1 MDELLDTLAKD
12 TAAGMSRRKAFRRFG
27 WGLAVA
33 AFAALGIKR
42 ASADGCVP
50 ACCKTFCRSSDT
62 PGKDRGQ
69 CIAECVRG
77 ENLPGRLCAQE
88 CSSPS

>member
-12 TAAGMSRRKAFRRFG
+12 TAAGMSRRTAFRRFG

-33 AFAALGIKR
+33 AFGALGMKR
-42 ASADGCVP
+42 VSADGCIP
-50 ACCKTFCRSSDT
+50 KCCETLCRSFDT

-69 CIAECVRG
+69 CISACVRG
-77 ENLPGRLCAQE
+77 EGFTAAACALSCGQ
-88 CSSPS
+88 

>member
-50 ACCKTFCRSSDT
+50 DCCLDFCKFNT
-62 PGKDRGQ
+62 GKDRGQ
-69 CIAECVRG
+69 CIAACVRG
-77 ENLPGRLCAQE
+77 ESLAGTFCAQQ
-88 CSSPS
+88 CQ